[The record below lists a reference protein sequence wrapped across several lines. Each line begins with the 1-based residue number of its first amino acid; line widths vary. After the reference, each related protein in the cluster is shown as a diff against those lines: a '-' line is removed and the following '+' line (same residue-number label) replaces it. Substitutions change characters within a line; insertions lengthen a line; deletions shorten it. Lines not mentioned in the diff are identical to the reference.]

1 MDIEHHCEPL
11 IKELKFYLIILE
23 HLGEEEDRLSG
34 GSIKS
39 SLQFTKGPEG
49 LRDFQKAI
57 DRIV

>member
-1 MDIEHHCEPL
+1 MDIEQYCEPL

-39 SLQFTKGPEG
+39 SVQFTKGPEG

-57 DRIV
+57 DRII